1 MNICPIFLQPE
12 DLEILQPS
20 FCHICQTVFSDTSML
35 NLTKSIHGNSRA
47 ESLFV
52 ACINFFID
60 GIKSAWQSGFLLPFL
75 CQSHRLLVA
84 LDHFR
89 KDKVALKLQYPS
101 CIFQVTGLIFSPQKI
116 KFTVCILA

>member
-1 MNICPIFLQPE
+1 
-12 DLEILQPS
+12 
-20 FCHICQTVFSDTSML
+20 ML

-52 ACINFFID
+52 ACSNFFID
-60 GIKSAWQSGFLLPFL
+60 GIKSAWQSGLFLPFL

-84 LDHFR
+84 LDHFG
-89 KDKVALKLQYPS
+89 KDKLQYPS

-116 KFTVCILA
+116 KFTACSLAKGDSFSPFHEMKMSVVNLVNARVLRHHSS